1 MYSLRFDA
9 STPSESA
16 VAPKLWGVIPI
27 KNKSL
32 IMIFKYAVLA
42 FKYSIVIF
50 NYAVLKFKY
59 SIVIFKYAV
68 LTFKYFIMQF

>member
-1 MYSLRFDA
+1 MIDLTCRFQR
-9 STPSESA
+9 TCLN
-16 VAPKLWGVIPI
+16 LWGVIPI

-32 IMIFKYAVLA
+32 IMIFKYAVLS

>member
-1 MYSLRFDA
+1 MHCIEKRIGPLH
-9 STPSESA
+9 
-16 VAPKLWGVIPI
+16 VWGVIPI

-50 NYAVLKFKY
+50 NYAVLTFKY
-59 SIVIFKYAV
+59 SIVVFKYAV
-68 LTFKYFIMQF
+68 LTFKYFSMQFFIMQF